1 MQPIFKKYNSSL
13 GLTILRRS
21 SGRQTLSL
29 SKGFTIV
36 ELLVVIVVIGILA
49 AITIVSYTGISNR
62 AKVAAL
68 QSDLTNSS
76 KQIKLFQVTEAS
88 GNYPIRNNCPTPSAT
103 EICLKASGT
112 NEYTYTPSNGAN
124 PKTFTLDA
132 TNGVTTYRITNDS
145 VPVNI
150 AVAPI
155 TPITAIAA
163 TVGTTTAIGSTLTAG
178 ALTPSVATASYQWQ
192 SSATSGGTYTNI
204 PSATANTYTL
214 KMSDVGDY
222 LKVVATGTGNYSGA
236 QTSIASSQTTDPNWL
251 AVGTQVWA
259 KANLNVGTM
268 VTGATVQTNNSI
280 LEKYCY
286 GDTGSNCTANGAFY
300 QWDEAMQ
307 YVATEGAQGIC
318 PNGSHIPTDNEWA
331 ILETYLG
338 SATAGTQLKTGGTS
352 GLSMPITGNR
362 ITDGT
367 FYNTAY
373 AYLWSSSVSGAEG
386 LVRRLYS
393 DAATVYRFSID
404 KGFGFSVRCM
414 GN

>member
-1 MQPIFKKYNSSL
+1 MNNKTQS
-13 GLTILRRS
+13 
-21 SGRQTLSL
+21 
-29 SKGFTIV
+29 GFTIV

-49 AITIVSYTGISNR
+49 AITLVSYTGVTSR
-62 AKVAAL
+62 ADIAVM
-68 QSDLTNSS
+68 QSDLSNAS

-88 GNYPIRNNCPTPSAT
+88 GNYPIHNNCPTPSIT
-103 EICLKASGT
+103 EICLKSSNGSI
-112 NEYTYTPSNGAN
+112 YTYTASNETN
-124 PKTFTLDA
+124 PKTFVLDA
-132 TNGVTTYRITNDS
+132 TNGATAYRITNDS
-145 VPVNI
+145 VPLNI
-150 AVAPI
+150 AV

-163 TVGTTTAIGSTLTAG
+163 TVGTTTAIGNTLAAG
-178 ALTPSVATASYQWQ
+178 GLIPSAATASYQWQ
-192 SSATSGGTYTNI
+192 SSTTSGGTYTNI

-214 KMSDVGDY
+214 KISDVGEY

-259 KANLNVGTM
+259 KTNLNVGTM
-268 VTGATVQTNNSI
+268 VTGTTTQTKNSI

-286 GDTGSNCTANGAFY
+286 GDTESNCTINGAFY

-318 PNGSHIPTDNEWA
+318 PSGSHIPTDVEWT

-352 GLSMPITGNR
+352 GLDMPITGNR

-367 FYNTAY
+367 FYNPSY
-373 AYLWSSSVSGAEG
+373 AYLWSSSVSSADAW
-386 LVRRLYS
+386 VRRLYS
-393 DAATVYRFSID
+393 NAATVYRFSIN
-404 KGFGFSVRCM
+404 KGLGFSVRCL